1 MIAALGWNPET
12 GRLVAQFGE
21 IFYEYDGVSSDIA
34 ARVIFADS
42 IGKTFDALI
51 KKGGVKYRQITAEQA
66 FA

>member
-1 MIAALGWNPET
+1 MVAALGWNPET

-21 IFYEYDGVSSDIA
+21 AFYEYDGVSADVA